1 MNITLILKLE
11 HHAFTFDKRGK
22 WSVCFV
28 FMSSVSFC
36 FLIDVSKC
44 ASCIAKTSRV
54 DVRLT
59 SNHLSNAFLKVLG
72 LTLGARCNKWQWCV
86 KWDAFEV
93 WQYADAAMKCNLVKN
108 STPTQWWKPLY
119 SFSFMLNSIGSF
131 IPPNTVC
138 LNLVLKSVLTGNVC
152 GFFDNSLLRD
162 FIVHAYHI
170 CISHF
175 IHNLGLKKCS
185 GFKQLRYTD
194 RFFDY

>member
-1 MNITLILKLE
+1 M
-11 HHAFTFDKRGK
+11 
-22 WSVCFV
+22 
-28 FMSSVSFC
+28 VSMFCVYEFC
-36 FLIDVSKC
+36 FFLFFNRCFKVCKLYCKDKPSWREIDVE
-44 ASCIAKTSRV
+44 
-54 DVRLT
+54 
-59 SNHLSNAFLKVLG
+59 HLSNAFLKVLG